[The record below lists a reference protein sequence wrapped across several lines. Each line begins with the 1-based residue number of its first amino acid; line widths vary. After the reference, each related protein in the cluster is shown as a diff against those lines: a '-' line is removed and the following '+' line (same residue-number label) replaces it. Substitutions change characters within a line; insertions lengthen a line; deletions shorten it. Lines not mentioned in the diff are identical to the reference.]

1 MIPPA
6 VYFAEPGCSALVT
19 FDVDALGCSIASWPQ
34 DCLVDVSW
42 RLPAAARVGAIECSG
57 VERWERKGI
66 WMTAIVAA
74 QQSGKVNVR
83 VTRTADLDGDG
94 FVDAADVSVL
104 LGDWGG
110 PETRSDLDIDGDVD
124 AADQAVLLGAWGPT
138 AGGVPTTRPP

>member
-6 VYFAEPGCSALVT
+6 VYFTEPDCSALVS
-19 FDVDALGCSIASWPQ
+19 FDADALGCSITSWPRE
-34 DCLVDVSW
+34 CLVDVAW

-66 WMTAIVAA
+66 WMTAIISAT
-74 QQSGKVNVR
+74 QSRTTSVR
-83 VTRTADLDGDG
+83 VSRTADLDGDG
-94 FVDAADVSVL
+94 FVDAADLSVL

-110 PETRSDLDIDGDVD
+110 PEARSDLDIDGDVD
-124 AADQAVLLGAWGPT
+124 AADQAVLLGAWGPA